1 MLEGMTTAVSEP
13 ATPTIEAQTKAPV
26 IKDEP
31 IDLDAPEEATE
42 ATAEEA
48 TEGSTQEGEGPDTD
62 EGEGE
67 QSTEEPGFVEIEIDG
82 KQYQVPPELKD
93 GYLRQA
99 DYTRKTQEVA
109 EQRKAAESRKAEAE
123 AVFNVSQEVL
133 EARAYKI
140 NLEKA
145 LKQYEGV
152 DWSVSNPDDPIAEV
166 ELARHW
172 RQFQQLQQQVQQ
184 VDHFL
189 NNQQAQRAEQMERE
203 TANRLRET
211 AEFAKTKIP
220 GWTPEMDAKIT
231 SFVEGLGIPREQI
244 AQAINPNV
252 YQLMHLAY
260 LGSQSLAKQQT
271 PPRPTTPVQ
280 PLKTVSAKASPN
292 VTKDPDE
299 MSMEEYAAYRHA
311 QMRNKR

>member
-1 MLEGMTTAVSEP
+1 MTTAAPEP
-13 ATPTIEAQTKAPV
+13 AVEPTIEAQTETPV

-31 IDLDAPEEATE
+31 IDLDAPETPEPTE
-42 ATAEEA
+42 GV
-48 TEGSTQEGEGPDTD
+48 EGSTQEGEEPTTT

-67 QSTEEPGFVEIEIDG
+67 QPPEEPGFVEIEIDG
-82 KQYQVPPELKD
+82 KPYQVPAELKD

-109 EQRKAAESRKAEAE
+109 EQRKVAENLKAEAE

-145 LKQYEGV
+145 LKQYEGI
-152 DWSVSNPDDPIAEV
+152 DWNASDPNDPIAEV

-172 RQFQQLQQQVQQ
+172 RQFQQLQQQAHQ
-184 VDHFL
+184 VDQFL
-189 NNQQAQRAEQMERE
+189 NTQQAQRAEQMERE

-220 GWTPEMDAKIT
+220 GWTPEMDAKIVT
-231 SFVEGLGIPREQI
+231 FVEDLGIPRDQI
-244 AQAINPNV
+244 VQAINPKV

-271 PPRPTTPVQ
+271 PPRPAAPTQ
-280 PLKTVSAKASPN
+280 PLKTVSAKASPA
-292 VTKDPDE
+292 VSKDPE
-299 MSMEEYAAYRHA
+299 SMTMEEYAAF
-311 QMRNKR
+311 RNSQKRNF

>member
-1 MLEGMTTAVSEP
+1 MLEGMTTAAPEP
-13 ATPTIEAQTKAPV
+13 AVEPTIEAQTETPV

-31 IDLDAPEEATE
+31 IDLDAPETPEPTE
-42 ATAEEA
+42 GA
-48 TEGSTQEGEGPDTD
+48 EGSTQEGEEPTTT

-82 KQYQVPPELKD
+82 KPYQVPAELKD

-109 EQRKAAESRKAEAE
+109 AQRQVAETLKAEAE

-133 EARAYKI
+133 EARAYKL
-140 NLEKA
+140 NLDSQ
-145 LKQYEGV
+145 LKQFQEINW
-152 DWSVSNPDDPIAEV
+152 DQLESEDPIGAQS
-166 ELARHW
+166 AW
-172 RQFQQLQQQVQQ
+172 RRYQQLQQQAQQ
-184 VDHFL
+184 VDGYL
-189 NNQQAQRAEQMERE
+189 NTQQAQRAEQMERE

-220 GWTPEMDAKIT
+220 GWTPEMDAKIVT
-231 SFVEGLGIPREQI
+231 FVEELGIPRDQI
-244 AQAINPNV
+244 VQAINPKV

-271 PPRPTTPVQ
+271 PPRPAAPTQ
-280 PLKTVSAKASPN
+280 PLKTVSAKASPA
-292 VTKDPDE
+292 VSKDPE
-299 MSMEEYAAYRHA
+299 SMSMEEYAAF
-311 QMRNKR
+311 RNSQKRNF